1 MSQQLQSSLAT
12 GDAAPASTR
21 ESWMRL
27 FYPVIVLTLVYCFAF
42 ADRQIFNQLVEPIK
56 RDFGASD
63 LEISYLLGPAFIF
76 SYVLVALPAGWCAD
90 RFNRSRLILYAGI
103 AWGIGTMSAAVAD
116 GYTGLFI
123 SRLFVGA
130 SEAFL
135 YPAGMSLIPDLYD
148 RKKLPIAT
156 SIFLLAPPLG
166 GGFALLGGGLV
177 LEATD
182 ALGTIA
188 VPLLGTLEGW
198 QLTLVFVGLVG
209 LVPVLLMLTIP
220 DRRQV
225 DTTALA
231 SDASQEEQYGFWQG
245 TLYMARRWRFYIMFF
260 VGMSCS
266 SLVMT
271 TVSAWAPTYLAR
283 TFGLNHAEIGTH
295 YGSLV
300 LILGIAGG
308 IAAPM
313 ISAGLSRWSA
323 YPTMQTVRLGP
334 FMLVTFATLLIFARS
349 QEMALLCLALLT
361 FSYTFPMSMASTS
374 LQLAAPSR
382 LRGTASAYYF
392 VIVSLVGYGI
402 GPTGVPLVTKYVF
415 HDPARIGEAMAI
427 ISAIFGL
434 CAAVLL
440 SIAVSGFRAE
450 RARSLDE
457 AL

>member
-1 MSQQLQSSLAT
+1 MSQQHETSVSGSGGGRERWT
-12 GDAAPASTR
+12 RIYYPA
-21 ESWMRL
+21 
-27 FYPVIVLTLVYCFAF
+27 VILTMVYCFAF

-90 RFNRSRLILYAGI
+90 RFDRSRLILIAGI
-103 AWGIGTMSAAVAD
+103 AWGIGTMSAVLAH

-135 YPAGMSLIPDLYD
+135 YPAGMSLIPDLYN
-148 RKKLPIAT
+148 RKRLPIAT

-166 GGFALLGGGLV
+166 GGLALLGGGLV
-177 LEATD
+177 LQATD
-182 ALGTIA
+182 KLGTIA
-188 VPLLGTLEGW
+188 VPLLGTLQGW
-198 QLTLVFVGLVG
+198 QLTLVVVGIVGLI
-209 LVPVLLMLTIP
+209 PVLLMTTIH

-225 DTTALA
+225 APATLA
-231 SDASQEEQYGFWQG
+231 AAEKHEQYGFLRG
-245 TLYMARRWRFYIMFF
+245 TAYMVARWRFYVAFF
-260 VGMSCS
+260 FGMACS
-266 SLVMT
+266 SMVMT

-283 TFGLNHAEIGTH
+283 TFGLNHAQIGTH
-295 YGSLV
+295 YGTLV

-313 ISAGLSRWSA
+313 ISAALGRWSA

-334 FMLVTFATLLIFARS
+334 FMLVTFAILLIFARS
-349 QEMALLCLALLT
+349 QEVALLCLALLT

-374 LQLAAPSR
+374 LQMAAPPR

-392 VIVSLVGYGI
+392 VIVSLIGYGI
-402 GPTGVPLVTKYVF
+402 GPSAVPLVTEHVF
-415 HDPARIGEAMAI
+415 HDPTKIGEAMAI
-427 ISAIFGL
+427 ISAAFGL
-434 CAAVLL
+434 ASAVLL
-440 SIAVSGFRAE
+440 SVAVKGFRAE
-450 RARSLDE
+450 RELQTE
-457 AL
+457 P